1 MAKKNNR
8 GNNNQGARQAL
19 KGAGSTLSKKEAR
32 QVKKSTGA
40 SLDKVYSQANKQGI
54 GLEQSATQYYQNR
67 NESAYQK
74 DAFLNQAL
82 GDLGISNLSKTQK
95 ALQGATPGKNQAYG
109 YNKSGGFYDQI
120 SNNDRLVDNL
130 ISTGGTV
137 GDSEA
142 PVQDAG
148 VEPTEPVVDDPYAID
163 FESFFNEMA
172 AQQNAWA
179 EDFASSMDQVLTD
192 MEQSMGDIMAGIAG
206 DQAAVAPEPTDI
218 IRGEFETGAQDSATS
233 VPEVNGQGT
242 DEILDTSNGTGLAI
256 GDSTGASGLATP
268 DDVTTAS
275 GLAIGV

>member
-1 MAKKNNR
+1 MAKKNN
-8 GNNNQGARQAL
+8 QGVRKAL
-19 KGAGSTLSKKEAR
+19 KSTGSSLSRKEAK

-54 GLEQSATQYYQNR
+54 GLEQSATKYYQNQ
-67 NESAYQK
+67 NASAYQK
-74 DAFLNQAL
+74 DAFLGQAL

-95 ALQGATPGKNQAYG
+95 AIQGATPGKNQAYG

-120 SNNDRLVDNL
+120 SKNDRLVDNL

-137 GDSEA
+137 GDAEA

-148 VEPTEPVVDDPYAID
+148 VESTEPVVEDPYAID

-179 EDFASSMDQVLTD
+179 DEFASSMDSIFSG
-192 MEQSMGDIMAGIAG
+192 MEESMSELLAGIAG
-206 DQAAVAPEPTDI
+206 DQEESTPEPTDI

-242 DEILDTSNGTGLAI
+242 DEILDTSNDTGLAI
-256 GDSTGASGLATP
+256 GDSTGASGLTTP